1 MGISAKRSV
10 PGSEADHK
18 YWAFISYSHRDQPW
32 ACWLHEALET
42 YRVPKKLVGRPA
54 GIGSDTVPEH
64 VYPVFRDRDE
74 LAGSFDLSERIKLAL
89 QQSRYLVVIC
99 SPHAAASAHVRSEV
113 DTFEAL
119 GREDRVI
126 CLIVDG
132 EPNASDKPDDA
143 SQECLPA
150 PVRNR
155 KTPAGTLTPAD
166 PLAADVRQGKDGKA
180 NAKLKILATI
190 LGVEFDD
197 LKQREKR
204 RRFGRRLRLAGT
216 LAGLSLLS
224 GSIYLL
230 ALDAGS
236 GAPGGQAFRRLLDR
250 HQLSLMRPVHSE
262 AAIRQT
268 ARSLRTEL
276 SARLQQ
282 NRTDSNWFRPSF
294 KTSGEPSDVW
304 IHSQVAWA
312 LLSSPDVSAETLRKV
327 VPVLGYPF
335 EPGVA
340 VESSGVKYGWFARPG
355 ESSTLAAPGFWT
367 SLGLALA
374 ARKAVFPTSEAR
386 EEALRQLSYAQ
397 EALTLYQPPGM
408 PGWNLFPNQNEPS
421 QHNAYATTLG
431 LMALLEMRRAQ
442 LLWRGSVEQR
452 DILLQSSFQW
462 LVAQFDAGA
471 NPPGWQ
477 AGSESLSSTCDGLTL
492 QIFGR
497 LLEAEAEAGLKIPSS
512 ISKEI
517 PRHLARCD
525 GRSLT
530 FPVSGGEFSALI
542 TDHKGQRYVA
552 RESINFLW
560 HPWAIDCA
568 ARWLKRAETRNAP
581 PEERV
586 AVQRTL
592 GYLVIDLGDEAA
604 RVATTG
610 WTFVAAES
618 LYGLSAVPPPD
629 ASKE

>member
-1 MGISAKRSV
+1 MSTSAMRPV
-10 PGSEADHK
+10 PDSEPGYK
-18 YWAFISYSHRDQPW
+18 YWAFISYSHRDQAW
-32 ACWLHEALET
+32 ASWLHEALET

-54 GIGSDTVPEH
+54 RIGSDTVPEH

-99 SPHAAASAHVRSEV
+99 SPHAAASAHVRSEI

-126 CLIVDG
+126 CLIVGG
-132 EPNASDKPDDA
+132 EPNASDKPQA
-143 SQECLPA
+143 VSQECLPA

-155 KTPAGTLTPAD
+155 RAPDGTLIPAD
-166 PLAADVRQGKDGKA
+166 PLAADARKGKDGKA
-180 NAKLKILATI
+180 NARLKILATI
-190 LGVEFDD
+190 IGVEFDD
-197 LKQREKR
+197 LKQREQR
-204 RRFGRRLRLAGT
+204 RRFGRRLRLAGAV
-216 LAGLSLLS
+216 AGLSLLS
-224 GSIYLL
+224 GTIYLL
-230 ALDAGS
+230 ALDAG
-236 GAPGGQAFRRLLDR
+236 GKVPGGQAFRRLLDH
-250 HQLSLMRPVHSE
+250 HQLSLLRPVHSE
-262 AAIRQT
+262 ASIRQT
-268 ARSLRTEL
+268 ARTLRTEL
-276 SARLQQ
+276 WARLQQ
-282 NRTDSNWFRPSF
+282 ARTDSNWFRASF
-294 KTSGEPSDVW
+294 KKPGETDVW

-312 LLSSPDVSAETLRKV
+312 LLSSPDVSAETLRQV
-327 VPVLGYPF
+327 VPVLGYPYGS
-335 EPGVA
+335 GVA
-340 VESSGVKYGWFARPG
+340 VESGGVKYGWFARPG
-355 ESSTLAAPGFWT
+355 ESSTLAVPAFWT
-367 SLGLALA
+367 SLNLALA
-374 ARKAVFPTSEAR
+374 ARKAAFPTSEAR

-397 EALTLYQPPGM
+397 EVLALYQPPGTQ
-408 PGWNLFPNQNEPS
+408 GWNLFPNQSDPS

-442 LLWRGSVEQR
+442 LPWRGSVEQR
-452 DILLQSSFQW
+452 DILLQSSFHW
-462 LVAQFDAGA
+462 LVAQFDADA

-477 AGSESLSSTCDGLTL
+477 AGSESFSSTCDGLTL

-497 LLEAEAEAGLKIPSS
+497 LLDAEAEVGLKIPLS

-517 PRHLARCD
+517 PHHLARCD

-568 ARWLKRAETRNAP
+568 VRWLKRAETHNAP

-586 AVQRTL
+586 AIQRTL
-592 GYLVIDLGDEAA
+592 GCLIIDLGDEAA
-604 RVATTG
+604 RAATNG

-618 LYGLSAVPPPD
+618 LYGLSAVSPPD
-629 ASKE
+629 AGKK